1 MAILYTP
8 LPEYVRGNV
17 EGIVVIKHWRGR
29 TVITTFPDMSRVVYS
44 QKQKAEQKRFAEA
57 VAYAKSIIRDRQKKA
72 AYQAKLPRGKKV
84 FNAAIADYMRGR
96 IDKEEESSGSGQ
108 VQVSYAQTPFLLN
121 QNRRR
126 SEPGLQLNKPTVPRP
141 VLTLNSGPP
150 ATSHHCGSL
159 C

>member
-8 LPEYVRGNV
+8 LPDYVRGNV

-57 VAYAKSIIRDRQKKA
+57 VAYAKSIIRDPRKKA
-72 AYQAKLPRGKKV
+72 AYQAKVPRGKKV

-96 IDKEEESSGSGQ
+96 IDEQDNSSDSGQ

-126 SEPGLQLNKPTVPRP
+126 SDAGLLSNKSTVLMP
-141 VLTLNSGPP
+141 VLTSNSGPP
-150 ATSHHCGSL
+150 GTSHQCASL